1 MLLNRI
7 GGLDRNLVIRRVAV
21 FHRQV
26 VIVEMDVEIGMDQLV
41 ADHVPD
47 DPGHFVTIEFDDG
60 ICDLDLVHGKT
71 FGITEGRGPYST
83 GG

>member
-1 MLLNRI
+1 
-7 GGLDRNLVIRRVAV
+7 
-21 FHRQV
+21 
-26 VIVEMDVEIGMDQLV
+26 MDQLV

-71 FGITEGRGPYST
+71 FGISEGARPL
-83 GG
+83 